1 MEVKIA
7 TTDTAKFQVTARK
20 WRPMF
25 FDDVVGQEHITTTL
39 KNAISTGRIAHA
51 YLFAGSR
58 GVGKTSTAR
67 IFARAL
73 NCVNGPTINPC
84 GTCPI
89 CRDIIHGNSMDVIE
103 IDGASNR
110 RIEEIREI
118 RDSIKF
124 VPSEAKYKTYIIDE
138 VHMLTKEA
146 FNALLK
152 TLEEPPAHAIFIFA
166 TTEPH
171 KLPLTIISRCQRFD
185 FHRIGQTKLADR
197 LKKIADAEGISAQE
211 GVFDAIGRA
220 GDGSMRDAQSMLD
233 QVIAFCGDTITFKQI
248 SEILGLYN
256 KELFFKLCD
265 FAYKKQVADGIIL
278 LDKIVRDGKNLT
290 QFMDEWLT
298 HYRYLLLVKILNDK
312 TDVLDCTP
320 EEVEKIRAQ
329 AKLYTTA
336 ELEFAVEIISDTA
349 NKMRYALSIQVLIE
363 LLFMKLSRLKSVI
376 SVENALLKLEEIQ
389 QKGITLNEVSVK
401 SEQKKESQAVSSPT
415 QNDLSDEQSTTDTTD
430 KLPDEPKIVPEQE
443 ESVSDQNTES
453 SPVVIPASV
462 EVDFDKIKESWDA
475 ICDSCSNHSLS
486 SCLRKVSVDK
496 FADKTLVLGVEEDWF
511 LSHLSDKVKEIEK
524 AISAFFNTDIV
535 VRLKKNDKSL
545 NSEDNVNNG
554 TTKGEKKSTSS
565 KEDEILH
572 GAEVRMMID
581 TFNAKIVNTGRKK

>member
-1 MEVKIA
+1 MEVKI
-7 TTDTAKFQVTARK
+7 TTTNTAEFQVTARK

-39 KNAISTGRIAHA
+39 KNAIETGRIAHA
-51 YLFAGSR
+51 YLFTGSR

-67 IFARAL
+67 ILARAL

-84 GTCPI
+84 GTCHI
-89 CRDIIHGNSMDVIE
+89 CQDIIHGNSMDVIE

-110 RIEEIREI
+110 RIEEIREL

-138 VHMLTKEA
+138 VHMLTREA

-185 FHRIGQTKLADR
+185 FHRIGQTKLAEK
-197 LKKIADAEGISAQE
+197 LKKIADAEGVKAE
-211 GVFDAIGRA
+211 DGVFEAIGRA

-233 QVIAFCGDTITFKQI
+233 QVIAFCGNTITFKQI

-320 EEVEKIRAQ
+320 EEVEKIRKQ

-336 ELEFAVEIISDTA
+336 ELEFAVEIISETA

-389 QKGITLNEVSVK
+389 QKGISVNKVSVK
-401 SEQKKESQAVSSPT
+401 PEPRKEAQSVGLPI
-415 QNDLSDEQSTTDTTD
+415 QNDLSDEQSLTDSEG
-430 KLPDEPKIVPEQE
+430 KSPDKIVVSQKEP
-443 ESVSDQNTES
+443 VSDQNTES
-453 SPVVIPASV
+453 PPVVRPDYGEI
-462 EVDFDKIKESWDA
+462 DFDKIKESWDA

-486 SCLRKVSVDK
+486 SCLRKVSFDK
-496 FADKTLVLGVEEDWF
+496 FEDKTLVLGVEEDWF

-524 AISAFFNTDIV
+524 TISVFFNTDV
-535 VRLKKNDKSL
+535 AVHLKKNDKSL
-545 NSEDNVNNG
+545 NSEDRGNNSAE
-554 TTKGEKKSTSS
+554 KGENKSTNS